1 VQSAIALAA
10 RQRLQPD
17 AEIGGVGA
25 DPTKAFSGAADRF
38 RESETD
44 VANAAVNWRDY
55 GTSRWQ
61 LAVEMLHQLR
71 VQAEGGTPTFGGEAD
86 IAVRS

>member
-1 VQSAIALAA
+1 MMASPLIVAIDSRPADPVSNRVRLAA
-10 RQRLQPD
+10 S
-17 AEIGGVGA
+17 
-25 DPTKAFSGAADRF
+25 T
-38 RESETD
+38 
-44 VANAAVNWRDY
+44 NAAVNWRDY

-71 VQAEGGTPTFGGEAD
+71 VQAEGGTPTFGGGAD